1 MNEKLTNLFTKYK
14 KAIIVAVSLL
24 VIAVISLSAYSQY
37 LKNQSEKQS
46 LEFKEVLDM
55 LVVGKEEHKADI
67 DEKLK
72 NLQKNGNKGF
82 KTLSYLVEFKNHIE
96 QDDKEKAKATLET
109 ALQDG
114 NVPPV
119 YKDMLKY
126 SLSLML
132 LQEGSL
138 DLADT
143 KVDELLNNPKGD
155 YYVPALLLSASINI
169 KKEDYDKALRNAE
182 LIINNIGVNPQ
193 MSQLASSLKYYILQK
208 QSEKK

>member
-24 VIAVISLSAYSQY
+24 VIAVIGISAYSQH

-46 LEFKEVLDM
+46 LEFKAVLDM
-55 LVVGKEEHKADI
+55 LVVGKEEDRTDI
-67 DEKLK
+67 EEKLA

-96 QDDKEKAKATLET
+96 QDNKEKAKATLEN
-109 ALQDG
+109 ALNDG
-114 NVPPV
+114 KVPEV
-119 YKDMLKY
+119 YKDMIKY

-132 LQEGSL
+132 LQEG
-138 DLADT
+138 DINLADT
-143 KVDELLNNPKGD
+143 KVDELLNKPKSD
-155 YYVPALLLSASINI
+155 YYVPALLLSVSINI

-182 LIINNIGVNPQ
+182 LIINNRGVNPQ
-193 MSQLASSLKYYILQK
+193 MAQLASSLKYYILQK
-208 QSEKK
+208 QSEK